1 MKESSGSRR
10 GHRKQ
15 ESGHQTGGRGQG
27 LNSVAS
33 PNEER
38 NADSDCRRYCSVVIS
53 TAQVSQKPT
62 VMKTSTRI
70 NLKIKR
76 KEKRNGEKGK
86 KRSGWNVFRSTLSS
100 ASIVEET
107 RKLSVSYSM
116 RPTATIQHGVPLET
130 LEGGSGSVQSLAS
143 SSNTVSNSSLRDVE
157 RGALEDELTAYMRE
171 LRCREDC

>member
-1 MKESSGSRR
+1 MKESSESRR

-15 ESGHQTGGRGQG
+15 DNGHQTDSRGLDSTWVPPPSDQ
-27 LNSVAS
+27 
-33 PNEER
+33 R
-38 NADSDCRRYCSVVIS
+38 TADSDCRRYCSVVIS
-53 TAQVSQKPT
+53 TAQVSQKPIL
-62 VMKTSTRI
+62 MKPSTKI

-86 KRSGWNVFRSTLSS
+86 KKSSWNVFRNAAS

-107 RKLSVSYSM
+107 KKLSVSYSM
-116 RPTATIQHGVPLET
+116 RPTATNQHGLPLET
-130 LEGGSGSVQSLAS
+130 FGSGSGSVHSLES

-171 LRCREDC
+171 LRCRDEC